1 MLLSVFWA
9 SLYVFRVSRT
19 ACSIS
24 LFAPLTALTTPAIA
38 VTAINANPIG
48 LFKNNA
54 LRAAPNPFTP
64 PVNPDVASNAAA
76 SAFVRSPDAT
86 AAKIFWRVNS
96 FSAFA
101 ASHVMVCSESLISF
115 SAARLKSCSP
125 VIVFVVAFAVARLAS
140 ATACSIV
147 ASEHPFL
154 AKTSATCCF
163 VRPAEL
169 NARACC
175 FALKSDTA
183 AA

>member
-1 MLLSVFWA
+1 MFWA
-9 SLYVFRVSRT
+9 SLYAFNVSCA
-19 ACSIS
+19 AC
-24 LFAPLTALTTPAIA
+24 FASSFALLTALTIAVIA
-38 VTAINANPIG
+38 VTAINAKPTG
-48 LFKNNA
+48 LLKNNVLRDAPSPFAPA
-54 LRAAPNPFTP
+54 LKPDMAIKAAPS
-64 PVNPDVASNAAA
+64 AS
-76 SAFVRSPDAT
+76 SSSLDAT

-101 ASHVMVCSESLISF
+101 ASHVVACSESFISF
-115 SAARLKSCSP
+115 SAARFKSCSP
-125 VIVFVVAFAVARLAS
+125 VIVLVVAFAVARLAS

-163 VRPAEL
+163 VKPAEL